1 MFQVLAF
8 IPGASRAGVTI
19 TGARFLG
26 FDRTNAAIFSMLLSI
41 PIILASLT
49 LSIFDV
55 ISDPINSTYVLQ
67 SFFAAIVAC
76 ITALLS
82 IHFMMKLIQK
92 TNFNLFIIYRI
103 ILGFILLFFY
113 A

>member
-1 MFQVLAF
+1 MSTKSGTGIFV
-8 IPGASRAGVTI
+8 ASAI
-19 TGARFLG
+19 WA
-26 FDRTNAAIFSMLLSI
+26 AAIVASAYLCSMLLSI

-55 ISDPINSTYVLQ
+55 ISDPVNNTNMLQ

-82 IHFMMKLIQK
+82 IQFMMKLIQK

-103 ILGFILLFFY
+103 IIGFILLFFY